1 MSFSYTSSQRKGIL
15 FLLFIVGFL
24 ALYKLIHNSVI
35 NNQKI
40 LPLEFIK
47 IDKKQSIDNEI
58 DYVKNINE
66 LDKNPNDWIRND
78 WKSIGLSEKQINTVL
93 NFKKKL
99 GGFKSKEQLFSC
111 YVLDDFHKKLL
122 DSVVKFEAPLKVEKS
137 KQHFFKIYQLGKPN
151 YQLNLLYDSL
161 YYMKKDGNH
170 CYFLKYSALNI
181 KKHFNNKSITEKDI
195 AKLLIDLDELTLLS
209 KPKNRT
215 EVKIIYINMNTA
227 DTNQW
232 KSFNGIGSKRA
243 NRIVKYRRLLGGFVS
258 KNQLS
263 EIYGLSDS
271 LIEEIKP
278 KLMLDSLKLNKI
290 NINDASKK
298 ELATHP
304 YISWNLANAILNYK
318 VQHGDY
324 DSLSKIKQIHL
335 VNDDLYRKIVPYISL
350 D

>member
-1 MSFSYTSSQRKGIL
+1 M
-15 FLLFIVGFL
+15 
-24 ALYKLIHNSVI
+24 
-35 NNQKI
+35 
-40 LPLEFIK
+40 
-47 IDKKQSIDNEI
+47 
-58 DYVKNINE
+58 
-66 LDKNPNDWIRND
+66 
-78 WKSIGLSEKQINTVL
+78 
-93 NFKKKL
+93 
-99 GGFKSKEQLFSC
+99 
-111 YVLDDFHKKLL
+111 DDFHKKLL

-195 AKLLIDLDELTLLS
+195 VKLLIDLDELTLLS

-232 KSFNGIGSKRA
+232 KSFNRIGSKRA

-335 VNDDLYRKIVPYISL
+335 VNDDLYRKIVPYITL

>member
-1 MSFSYTSSQRKGIL
+1 MKQLKGNPSVKFGFILSFSYTSSQRKGIL

-58 DYVKNINE
+58 GYVTNINE

-195 AKLLIDLDELTLLS
+195 VKLQIDLDELTLLS

-227 DTNQW
+227 DTSQW

-271 LIEEIKP
+271 LI
-278 KLMLDSLKLNKI
+278 
-290 NINDASKK
+290 
-298 ELATHP
+298 
-304 YISWNLANAILNYK
+304 
-318 VQHGDY
+318 
-324 DSLSKIKQIHL
+324 
-335 VNDDLYRKIVPYISL
+335 
-350 D
+350 

>member
-1 MSFSYTSSQRKGIL
+1 LSFSYTYSQRKGIL

-24 ALYKLIHNSVI
+24 ALYKLFHNSVI

-40 LPLEFIK
+40 LPLEFVK
-47 IDKKQSIDNEI
+47 IDKKQSIVDKI
-58 DYVKNINE
+58 GSVTNINE

-93 NFKKKL
+93 NFKKKI

-111 YVLDDFHKKLL
+111 YILNDYHKKLL
-122 DSVVKFEAPLKVEKS
+122 DSVVKFESALKIEKTN
-137 KQHFFKIYQLGKPN
+137 QHFFKIYQLEKPN

-161 YYMKKDGNH
+161 YYMKQDGNH
-170 CYFLKYSALNI
+170 CYFLKYSVSNI
-181 KKHFNNKSITEKDI
+181 KEHFNNKSVTEIDV

-209 KPKNRT
+209 KPKDRK

-232 KSFNGIGSKRA
+232 KSLKGIGSKRA
-243 NRIVKYRRLLGGFVS
+243 NRIVKYRTLLGGFVS

-271 LIEEIKP
+271 LVEEIKP
-278 KLMLDSLKLNKI
+278 KLMLDSLKLIKI
-290 NINDASKK
+290 NINYASKK